1 MLRPLPED
9 SGEHAASA
17 GDPASPNAKVPHVVV
32 LASRAASKSGDVMGE
47 GMLEATSGRVPGT
60 LANRDQLWDSC
71 FAELMGQA
79 RIRLEQEVRRLG
91 GLYAHVLSESID
103 TRRNDA
109 TGEAWL
115 HGTFAY
121 VLLGRAA
128 DAPRAQ

>member
-1 MLRPLPED
+1 
-9 SGEHAASA
+9 
-17 GDPASPNAKVPHVVV
+17 
-32 LASRAASKSGDVMGE
+32 MGE
-47 GMLEATSGRVPGT
+47 GMLQATSGRVPGT

-71 FAELMGQA
+71 FAELMGQP

-91 GLYAHVLSESID
+91 GLYAHALRIDD

-115 HGTFAY
+115 HGAFAY